1 MGSTDRA
8 EPRRGYAESVLAY
21 GEELP
26 KANRRPW
33 NSWRWG
39 GTRFVLIPQHPL
51 GSACS
56 LGSNGRIG

>member
-1 MGSTDRA
+1 MGPIDRV

-21 GEELP
+21 GEESP
-26 KANRRPW
+26 KANRRHW
-33 NSWRWG
+33 KSWLWG
-39 GTRFVLIPQHPL
+39 GTSFVLIPQHPL